1 MPEPR
6 FDSSLLTE
14 EIEDNFKNV
23 DFYAEVMHG
32 LREALAHAKIDRA
45 LHAIQMGYPQRSMIF
60 YSDQKSERAAL
71 TKQILNVSED
81 MGIPCICVHAKKDE
95 SFLKCLLVY
104 LAESAGA
111 TGAEGARGGED
122 LTSTLVELGR
132 AAKRTGSAVYIY
144 VDEMQLLKSEEI
156 TVLTMAIHRCNQ
168 LRLPVLLVGIGTPVI
183 LKAVGKACPYA
194 DRLFQYSKFLE

>member
-1 MPEPR
+1 MK
-6 FDSSLLTE
+6 LL
-14 EIEDNFKNV
+14 
-23 DFYAEVMHG
+23 VMCEG
-32 LREALAHAKIDRA
+32 TNEKKVDRA
-45 LHAIQMGYPQRSMIF
+45 LRTIQMGCHQRSMIF
-60 YSDQKSERAAL
+60 YSGQKSERVAL
-71 TKQILNVSED
+71 MKYISNVSED
-81 MGIPCICVHAKKDE
+81 IGIPCVYVHAEKNED
-95 SFLKCLLVY
+95 FLNCLLVH